1 MVYFRNPSGGT
12 WKNIMK
18 EHLVRHGSKHK
29 IQMHTTKSNKRQ
41 HKQKQNRTHFQNK
54 TTTTRNQ
61 RKIIIALYIAWFAFI
76 KRLHLML
83 MEALNHASFYRSLM
97 KRIVNAR
104 DISIDIFLPG
114 GRPDARLFDAVGT
127 RKKEEKKGRKKP
139 DVKWGWSRHL
149 HWGVSQ

>member
-1 MVYFRNPSGGT
+1 
-12 WKNIMK
+12 MK

-83 MEALNHASFYRSLM
+83 MEALNHASFYRALM

-127 RKKEEKKGRKKP
+127 REKKKKGRKKP
-139 DVKWGWSRHL
+139 DVK
-149 HWGVSQ
+149 